1 MRLVCFYKLKFGV
14 KYFKIEFG
22 AFFKLKVW
30 CNFFI
35 KKVWCTILYN
45 LVESCVQFY
54 MQFQSGKVYL
64 KFDGFF
70 LLVCLNLL
78 QKLRAHS
85 QVYINGKL
93 LTWKTWKASCFCF
106 AIHKGGRKTKW
117 NEMKGKTWLQEN
129 VTIRKRWNYL
139 YRLGITLETF
149 HFSGTVQAFSKPTFI
164 TQSSMNPL

>member
-1 MRLVCFYKLKFGV
+1 MCFYKLKFGV

-70 LLVCLNLL
+70 FACLFEFIAKVASSFPGLHQWEITYLKNL
-78 QKLRAHS
+78 K
-85 QVYINGKL
+85 GKL
-93 LTWKTWKASCFCF
+93 VLFCSPQ
-106 AIHKGGRKTKW
+106 RRTE
-117 NEMKGKTWLQEN
+117 NEVK
-129 VTIRKRWNYL
+129 
-139 YRLGITLETF
+139 
-149 HFSGTVQAFSKPTFI
+149 
-164 TQSSMNPL
+164 